1 MSEAQKDMIAIFA
14 MIAVLVLALAYAVH
28 QDRVRFEAKMR
39 RAYWNGWRNADLSQV
54 YALESSKEAK

>member
-39 RAYWNGWRNADLSQV
+39 RAYWNGWKNADLSAV
-54 YALESSKEAK
+54 YALESGKAVK